1 MKQIKKYLTMKW
13 CAMISAL
20 LGMLGFAACGSK
32 DDDNN
37 VATPN
42 PNPDDGEH
50 YIESPCLY
58 GQPYAQFKVE
68 GAVFNEEGLSVE
80 GVKVY
85 VRDNYGDT
93 TKTDQDGK
101 FVFGAQRIMPYTD
114 LWLMAEDPF
123 GVYAA
128 DSVLVDADFK
138 GGSGWYKGS
147 YSTTHDFTLKKK
159 PADSETPE
167 QPSDPE
173 NPETP
178 SEPETETTK

>member
-1 MKQIKKYLTMKW
+1 MKW

-42 PNPDDGEH
+42 PTPDDGEH

-58 GQPYAQFKVE
+58 GQPYAHFKVE
-68 GAVFNEEGLSVE
+68 GAVFNEDGLGVE

-85 VRDNYGDT
+85 VRDHYGDT
-93 TKTDQDGK
+93 TRTDQDGK
-101 FVFGAQRIMPYTD
+101 FVFDAHRIMPFND

-138 GGSGWYKGS
+138 GGNSDWYEGS

-159 PADSETPE
+159 PTDLETPE
-167 QPSDPE
+167 QPSEPE
-173 NPETP
+173 EPETP
-178 SEPETETTK
+178 SEPEEPETPSNPEE